1 MTAVRCRRELE
12 LGFGGAVC
20 ASVGRRFIADLVRT
34 EPRQSPKAHAISN
47 FAIEPH
53 RTAAK
58 LARRK
63 SKFTL

>member
-1 MTAVRCRRELE
+1 MFVSARVCVVECIQKIVS
-12 LGFGGAVC
+12 GAVLSQ
-20 ASVGRRFIADLVRT
+20 ASVRT
-34 EPRQSPKAHAISN
+34 EPRQSPKTHAIAN
-47 FAIEPH
+47 FAIKPH

>member
-1 MTAVRCRRELE
+1 MQEIAS
-12 LGFGGAVC
+12 GAVLSQT
-20 ASVGRRFIADLVRT
+20 SVRIKLYRAALK
-34 EPRQSPKAHAISN
+34 PKTHAISN
-47 FAIEPH
+47 FAIKPH